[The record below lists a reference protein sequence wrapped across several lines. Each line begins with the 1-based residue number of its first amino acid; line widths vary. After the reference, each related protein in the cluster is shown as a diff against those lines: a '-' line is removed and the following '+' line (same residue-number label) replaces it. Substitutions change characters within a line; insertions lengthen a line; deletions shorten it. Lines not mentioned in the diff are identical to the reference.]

1 MTLSGTQSYYVTNRC
16 L

>member
-1 MTLSGTQSYYVTNRC
+1 MVVTNRC